1 MKCYSVFF
9 IIFIDGLSRIQ
20 NGAEISTYENIKSI
34 FGELL
39 TGAIGIAVTGAIA
52 GYGVLMLLLEVLSSG
67 SNGYSGPG

>member
-1 MKCYSVFF
+1 MLQFFF
-9 IIFIDGLSRIQ
+9 ILFIDGLSKTQ
-20 NGAEISTYENIKSI
+20 NGEETTYENIKSI

-52 GYGVLMLLLEVLSSG
+52 GYGVLMLLLEVLSGG

>member
-1 MKCYSVFF
+1 MLQFFF
-9 IIFIDGLSRIQ
+9 ILFIDGLSKTQ
-20 NGAEISTYENIKSI
+20 NGEETTYENIKSI